1 MSIRSFTEPAAGIDP
16 GVSKGRLIVLR
27 ALYVLI
33 VAGQL
38 LFIWPALIAQ
48 LPAPAHYHGIVMVM
62 LAAFS
67 ILCALGIRYPLQM
80 LPVLIW
86 EALWKVLWLA
96 LVALP
101 RWQAGTMDAP
111 TTQTVIDCAP
121 LPLLLLAIPWGYV
134 ARHYVRKPAE
144 RAPRAPGAASTAGRP
159 A

>member
-1 MSIRSFTEPAAGIDP
+1 MEKAMSTAAAAGGEP
-16 GVSKGRLIVLR
+16 EVSRARLIVLR
-27 ALYVLI
+27 ALYALI
-33 VAGQL
+33 VVGLA
-38 LFIWPALIAQ
+38 LFVWPAFLAR
-48 LPAPAHYHGIVMVM
+48 LPEPAHYHGVVMTM

-80 LPVLIW
+80 LPLLLWELIW
-86 EALWKVLWLA
+86 KSMWL
-96 LVALP
+96 LLIALP